1 MSAPRQPPAACD
13 DRHQLPSRKL
23 GAEFL
28 DAAAGIL
35 ERLGGGRIGNAEM
48 RTEAEGRAEH
58 HGNTL
63 LFQQR
68 VAEILVV
75 ADLHAADRKSTRLTP
90 VTNAHLVCLPLL
102 AKQNV
107 MTRLLP
113 PQYITLH
120 MYNVILI
127 TPS

>member
-75 ADLHAADRKSTRLTP
+75 ADLHAALAGLADGAGAARVDIEGTLRRRAVQALEIGRASCRER
-90 VTNAHLVCLPLL
+90 VC
-102 AKQNV
+102 
-107 MTRLLP
+107 
-113 PQYITLH
+113 QY
-120 MYNVILI
+120 V
-127 TPS
+127 